1 MNDLGKALLGKID
14 DIIETWVA
22 EVRRDMEIE
31 STQGMTYEAIHNGL
45 PKVLEA
51 AATLL
56 TSAFTSEEAE
66 LEETALEHGAIRAEQ
81 GFDVAEVVREYRT
94 LRKVLITALEPELK
108 TGSVSEVLKALSK
121 IDGVLDEVVMHSV
134 QCYVEYR
141 ISLLDNMHAQL
152 LLSNQELIRLV
163 QLQKDNVSHL
173 AHELKNP
180 LNAIIAFSSILL
192 RKQQQQLTE
201 KSHQPMEM
209 QQVERILTNGK
220 QLLKLIN
227 NTLEVSRADAEE
239 VTLKLESV
247 PIAELIRTVVE
258 ALEPSLQGKPITLDW
273 NCDRA
278 PKTVITDS
286 LRLQQIL
293 TNLISNAI
301 RYTDTGSINVT
312 CYKTDDLASK
322 QWAIAVSDTGRG
334 ISPEHQP
341 KIFGPYFRVGDKD
354 DYLPESSGLGLT
366 VVSKLV
372 QLLQGNIELES
383 ALGEGT
389 NFVVR
394 LPLRLKLNGL
404 EK

>member
-1 MNDLGKALLGKID
+1 MNDLGKALLEKVD

-51 AATLL
+51 VATLL
-56 TSAFTSEEAE
+56 TSAFASEEAE

-94 LRKVLITALEPELK
+94 LRKVVVTALEPDLK

-121 IDGVLDEVVMHSV
+121 IDEVLDDVVMHSV

-141 ISLLDNMHAQL
+141 ISLLDKMHAQL

-180 LNAIIAFSSILL
+180 LSAIIAFSSILL

-201 KSHQPMEM
+201 ESPQPIEM
-209 QQVERILTNGK
+209 QQVERILHNGK

-227 NTLEVSRADAEE
+227 NTLEVSRTDAEE

-247 PIAELIRTVVE
+247 PVAELIRTVVE
-258 ALEPSLQGKPITLDW
+258 ALEPSLQGKPITLAW

-301 RYTDTGSINVT
+301 RYTDSGSVNVT
-312 CYKTDDLASK
+312 CYTCDTADASE
-322 QWAIAVSDTGRG
+322 QWALAVSDTGRG
-334 ISPEHQP
+334 ISTEHQP
-341 KIFGPYFRVGDKD
+341 KIFGPYFRVGEKE
-354 DYLPESSGLGLT
+354 DYLPESNGLGLS

-383 ALGEGT
+383 ALGEGS

-394 LPLRLKLNGL
+394 LPLRLKRTQ
-404 EK
+404 

>member
-1 MNDLGKALLGKID
+1 MNDLGKALLSKVD
-14 DIIETWVA
+14 DIIETWIT
-22 EVRRDMEIE
+22 EVRRDIEIE

-45 PKVLEA
+45 PKVLEFV
-51 AATLL
+51 ATLL
-56 TSAFTSEEAE
+56 TSAFASEEAE

-94 LRKVLITALEPELK
+94 LRKVVVTALEPDLK

-121 IDGVLDEVVMHSV
+121 IDEVLDDVVMYSV
-134 QCYVEYR
+134 QCYVEHR
-141 ISLLDNMHAQL
+141 ISLLDKMHAQL
-152 LLSNQELIRLV
+152 LLTNQELIRLV

-180 LNAIIAFSSILL
+180 LNSIIAFSSILL
-192 RKQQQQLTE
+192 RKQQQLTE
-201 KSHQPMEM
+201 KSEQPIEM
-209 QQVERILTNGK
+209 QQIERILSNGR
-220 QLLKLIN
+220 QLLRLIN
-227 NTLEVSRADAEE
+227 NTLEASRSDAEQ

-247 PIAELIRTVVE
+247 PVAELIRTVVE

-273 NCDRA
+273 DCDRA

-301 RYTDTGSINVT
+301 RYTDSGSVSVT
-312 CYKTDDLASK
+312 CYICDTADTPE
-322 QWAIAVSDTGRG
+322 QWALAVSDTGRG

-341 KIFGPYFRVGDKD
+341 KIFGPYFRVGDEK
-354 DYLPESSGLGLT
+354 DYLPESNGLGLT

-383 ALGEGT
+383 ALGEGS

-394 LPLRLKLNGL
+394 LPLRLKLMP
-404 EK
+404 